1 MSAWVVLALPAALLL
16 LGLPIFA
23 VLLISALAA
32 VALFTTMP
40 LTMAPQV
47 FFGAIDQY
55 TLIAI
60 PLFIFAGELM
70 VQGGA
75 SRRII
80 RLALALFG
88 ALRGSLGLTTV
99 GACEIFGTMSGSSQ
113 ATVAAV
119 GRQVYPDLL
128 AKGYGERFSLGLITS
143 CGAIAI
149 VIPPS
154 VPMILYGAVGQQS
167 ISDLFAGG
175 VIPGLLMG
183 LATALYV
190 VWHAKRNGIR
200 ETARFDRAEFAA
212 ALKDGIPALGT
223 PVVILG
229 GIYAGV
235 FSPTEAAGVASV
247 YTIAVSR
254 FVYREGSW
262 AQVWRASTSTMYV
275 TAQVMVVVAA
285 AGVYS
290 WVLTISGFPQ
300 QVVELIR
307 GLDVSAGVVLL
318 LVNVVFLVAGCFI
331 DPASAI
337 LILTPLLLPVL
348 TSIGVDPVHFGV
360 VMAVNL
366 AIGMYTPPFGL
377 NIFMS
382 QVIFKASVSQIY
394 RGIVPFVCLQLAVLA
409 LVTYVPSLSLYL
421 PRMLR

>member
-1 MSAWVVLALPAALLL
+1 MGWVILFLPAVMLLVGFPL
-16 LGLPIFA
+16 FT

-70 VQGGA
+70 AEGGA
-75 SRRII
+75 SKRII
-80 RLALALFG
+80 RLALSLFG
-88 ALRGSLGLTTV
+88 GVRGSLGLTTV

-119 GRQVYPDLL
+119 GRQIYPDLI
-128 AKGYGERFSLGLITS
+128 AKGYGGRFSLGLITS

-154 VPMILYGAVGQQS
+154 VPMILYAAVGQQS

-175 VIPGLLMG
+175 VVPGLLMG
-183 LATALYV
+183 LAIAIYV
-190 VWHAKRNGIR
+190 IWYARRNDIR
-200 ETARFDRAEFAA
+200 ETSRFDLAEVGS
-212 ALKDGIPALGT
+212 ALKDGVPALGT
-223 PVVILG
+223 PLIILG

-235 FSPTEAAGVASV
+235 FSPTEAAGVACV
-247 YTIAVSR
+247 YTIVVSR
-254 FVYREGSW
+254 YIYREFSW
-262 AQVWRASTSTMYV
+262 AQVWRVSISTMYV

-285 AGVYS
+285 AGVFS
-290 WVLTISGFPQ
+290 WVLTVSGYPQ
-300 QVVELIR
+300 QIVEFIK
-307 GLDVSAGVVLL
+307 GLNATASVVLL
-318 LVNVVFLVAGCFI
+318 IVNIMFLIAGCFI

-348 TSIGVDPVHFGV
+348 TSVGIDPVHFGI
-360 VMAVNL
+360 VMTLNL

-382 QVIFKASVSQIY
+382 QVIFKAPVSQIY
-394 RGIVPFVCLQLAVLA
+394 RGIVPFVALQLVVLA
-409 LVTYVPSLSLYL
+409 LVTYIPSLSLYL
-421 PRMLR
+421 PSVLR

>member
-1 MSAWVVLALPAALLL
+1 MGWVILFLPAVMLL
-16 LGLPIFA
+16 LGFPLFT
-23 VLLISALAA
+23 VLLISALTA

-70 VQGGA
+70 AEGGA
-75 SRRII
+75 SKRII
-80 RLALALFG
+80 RLALSLFG
-88 ALRGSLGLTTV
+88 GVRGSLGLTTV

-119 GRQVYPDLL
+119 GRQVYPDLI

-167 ISDLFAGG
+167 ISELFAGG
-175 VIPGLLMG
+175 VVPGLLMG
-183 LATALYV
+183 LATAIYV
-190 VWHAKRNGIR
+190 IWYAHRNDIR
-200 ETARFDRAEFAA
+200 EASRFDPAEVWS
-212 ALKDGIPALGT
+212 ALKDGLPALGT
-223 PVVILG
+223 PVIILG

-235 FSPTEAAGVASV
+235 FSPTEAAGVACV
-247 YTIAVSR
+247 YTIVVSR
-254 FVYREGSW
+254 YVYREFSW
-262 AQVWRASTSTMYV
+262 AQVWRVSISTMYV

-285 AGVYS
+285 AGVFS
-290 WVLTISGFPQ
+290 WVLTISGYPQ
-300 QVVELIR
+300 QIVEFIK
-307 GLDVSAGVVLL
+307 GLNATASVVLL
-318 LVNVVFLVAGCFI
+318 IVNIMFLIAGCFI

-348 TSIGVDPVHFGV
+348 TSVGVDPVHFGIL
-360 VMAVNL
+360 MTVNL

-382 QVIFKASVSQIY
+382 QVIFKAPVSQIY
-394 RGIVPFVCLQLAVLA
+394 RGIVPFVGLQLVVLA
-409 LVTYVPSLSLYL
+409 LVTYIPGLSLYL
-421 PRMLR
+421 PSVLR

>member
-1 MSAWVVLALPAALLL
+1 L

-23 VLLISALAA
+23 VLLISAVAA
-32 VALFTTMP
+32 VAVSTTMP

-70 VQGGA
+70 VEGGA
-75 SRRII
+75 SKRII
-80 RLALALFG
+80 QLALTLFG
-88 ALRGSLGLTTV
+88 GLRGSLGLTTV

-119 GRQVYPDLL
+119 GRQVYPELL
-128 AKGYGERFSLGLITS
+128 ARGYGERFSLGLITS

-183 LATALYV
+183 FATSLYV
-190 VWHAKRNGIR
+190 VWHAKRRSIR
-200 ETARFDRAEFAA
+200 EAGRLDIARLIS
-212 ALKDGIPALGT
+212 ALKDGLPALGT
-223 PVVILG
+223 PIIILG
-229 GIYAGV
+229 GIYGGV
-235 FSPTEAAGVASV
+235 FSPTESAGVACA
-247 YTIAVSR
+247 YTILLSR
-254 FVYREGSW
+254 YLHREMSW
-262 AQVWRASTSTMYV
+262 AQVWRAATNTMYV
-275 TAQVMVVVAA
+275 TAQVLIIVAA

-300 QVVELIR
+300 QVVGLIN
-307 GLDVSAGVVLL
+307 DVDASAAMVLL
-318 LVNVVFLVAGCFI
+318 AVNILFLVAGCLI

-348 TSIGVDPVHFGV
+348 TSVGVDPVHFGI
-360 VMAVNL
+360 VMTVNL

-382 QVIFKASVSQIY
+382 QVIFKARVSQIY
-394 RGIVPFVCLQLAVLA
+394 HGVFPFFCLQLVVLA

-421 PRMLR
+421 PGMLR

>member
-1 MSAWVVLALPAALLL
+1 MGWVILFLPAVMLL
-16 LGLPIFA
+16 LGFPLFT
-23 VLLISALAA
+23 VLLISALVA

-70 VQGGA
+70 AEGGA
-75 SRRII
+75 SKRII
-80 RLALALFG
+80 RLALSLFG
-88 ALRGSLGLTTV
+88 GVQGSLGLTTV

-119 GRQVYPDLL
+119 GRQVYPDLI

-167 ISDLFAGG
+167 ISELFAGG
-175 VIPGLLMG
+175 VVPGLLMG
-183 LATALYV
+183 LATAIYV
-190 VWHAKRNGIR
+190 IWYAHRNDIR
-200 ETARFDRAEFAA
+200 ETSRFDPAEVWS
-212 ALKDGIPALGT
+212 ALKDGLPALGT
-223 PVVILG
+223 PFIILG

-235 FSPTEAAGVASV
+235 FSPTEAAGVACV
-247 YTIAVSR
+247 YTIVVSR
-254 FVYREGSW
+254 YIYREFSW
-262 AQVWRASTSTMYV
+262 ADVWRVSISTMYV

-285 AGVYS
+285 AGVFS
-290 WVLTISGFPQ
+290 WVLTISGYPQ
-300 QVVELIR
+300 QIVEFIK
-307 GLDVSAGVVLL
+307 GLNATASVVLL
-318 LVNVVFLVAGCFI
+318 IVNIMFLIAGCFI

-348 TSIGVDPVHFGV
+348 TSVGIDPVHFGI
-360 VMAVNL
+360 VMTVNL

-382 QVIFKASVSQIY
+382 QVIFKAPVSQIY
-394 RGIVPFVCLQLAVLA
+394 RGIVPFVGLQLVVLA
-409 LVTYVPSLSLYL
+409 LVTYIPSLSLYL
-421 PRMLR
+421 PSVLR

>member
-1 MSAWVVLALPAALLL
+1 
-16 LGLPIFA
+16 
-23 VLLISALAA
+23 
-32 VALFTTMP
+32 
-40 LTMAPQV
+40 
-47 FFGAIDQY
+47 
-55 TLIAI
+55 
-60 PLFIFAGELM
+60 
-70 VQGGA
+70 
-75 SRRII
+75 
-80 RLALALFG
+80 
-88 ALRGSLGLTTV
+88 
-99 GACEIFGTMSGSSQ
+99 
-113 ATVAAV
+113 
-119 GRQVYPDLL
+119 
-128 AKGYGERFSLGLITS
+128 
-143 CGAIAI
+143 
-149 VIPPS
+149 
-154 VPMILYGAVGQQS
+154 
-167 ISDLFAGG
+167 
-175 VIPGLLMG
+175 
-183 LATALYV
+183 
-190 VWHAKRNGIR
+190 
-200 ETARFDRAEFAA
+200 
-212 ALKDGIPALGT
+212 
-223 PVVILG
+223 
-229 GIYAGV
+229 
-235 FSPTEAAGVASV
+235 V